1 MTEKELI
8 EIAANIEA
16 ENMEMESEDWYRLC
30 EILLERAN
38 G

>member
-16 ENMEMESEDWYRLC
+16 ENMEMESGEWYRLC